1 MAISDFLG
9 DNWFTAGVDPLTSN
23 AADSFFSGS
32 MQQPSG
38 LDFSNN
44 MFAPSNNFE
53 APSSFARPD
62 LISFTD
68 PYREP
73 VDVPS
78 LNSLLNPPSTPSTT
92 STPEQSTLEKIGG
105 GIKSA
110 GSKLY
115 DQAMGN
121 PLLTAMMGMAAINAL
136 RGPQTPAAVKP
147 LTESTNKVIDYVKSR
162 GEPVDKL
169 TQQLTT
175 QYQSG
180 KIDPADEMRINQWYQ
195 GEKAKIDQY
204 YVKTGM
210 PDSTA
215 HLYALQELETKR
227 KGLYDEVRQGYLNAA
242 MKGMGMQG
250 TTTGQVANLQ
260 NYLNQTIAELQQSGD
275 LQSAQALQ
283 NLMYSAG
290 LFDRMSQPTTQA
302 QG

>member
-1 MAISDFLG
+1 MSWDFDFESILNNPVSSDLNPGNIPLPGLG
-9 DNWFTAGVDPLTSN
+9 GGNFD
-23 AADSFFSGS
+23 SGS
-32 MQQPSG
+32 FMNTSFTPF
-38 LDFSNN
+38 D
-44 MFAPSNNFE
+44 FAPDLSNVQFADYSNFV
-53 APSSFARPD
+53 
-62 LISFTD
+62 
-68 PYREP
+68 P
-73 VDVPS
+73 VSPS
-78 LNSLLNPPSTPSTT
+78 LNPANKPLPGLGGGKLPEEENQTT
-92 STPEQSTLEKIGG
+92 LDKVGK

-147 LTESTNKVIDYVKSR
+147 LTESTNKVIDYVKGR